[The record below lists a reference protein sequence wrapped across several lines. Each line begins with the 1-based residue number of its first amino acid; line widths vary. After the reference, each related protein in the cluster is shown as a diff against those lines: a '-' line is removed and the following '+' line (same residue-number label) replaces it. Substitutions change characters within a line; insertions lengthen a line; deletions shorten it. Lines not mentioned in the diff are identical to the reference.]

1 MHRKVLYPD
10 QSQDVSEYKQ
20 QKIISAQQINPLPF
34 LFLLVIAIWVHW
46 PEIFEMQN
54 ADLDLIGKENKKL
67 SPSIDI
73 TTQDNPR

>member
-1 MHRKVLYPD
+1 MHRTVTD
-10 QSQDVSEYKQ
+10 QSQDVSERDRQ
-20 QKIISAQQINPLPF
+20 HIMSAQQIKPLPF

-54 ADLDLIGKENKKL
+54 ADLDLIRNENKKL